1 MSQKLLRP
9 TVWLLLLCVPI
20 ALTAQAVPAI
30 LNVQGSANVN
40 GNPVPGHG
48 NIFPGD
54 RLQTMAGASATLTA
68 DGMSANVPENSSIV
82 FGDNKLDLACGGA
95 TISTAKG
102 TLIRSVGLVIRPA
115 TDTAKYSVFNS
126 AEGLTIAP
134 AEGSVTV
141 DDGKGQPITVQQG
154 QSFTRKMNTGCN
166 PIEKRAPGSVLPI
179 GAGILA
185 ALGAGA
191 IVYCTVGDIC
201 RSKSVSPE
209 TPAGP

>member
-1 MSQKLLRP
+1 MSQRLLRP
-9 TVWLLLLCVPI
+9 TVWLLLFSVPM
-20 ALTAQAVPAI
+20 ALTALPVPAI

-40 GNPVPGHG
+40 GNPVSGQG
-48 NIFPGD
+48 NLFPGD
-54 RLQTMAGASATLTA
+54 RLQTMRGASANVTG
-68 DGMSANVPENSSIV
+68 DGMSVNVAENSSIV

-95 TISTAKG
+95 TVSTIKG
-102 TLIRSVGLVIRPA
+102 TQIRSVGLVTKPV
-115 TDTAKYSVFNS
+115 TDVAKFAVFNS

-134 AEGSVTV
+134 SEGSVTV

-166 PIEKRAPGSVLPI
+166 PIQKAAAGTVAPI

-185 ALGAGA
+185 AAGVGA
-191 IVYCTVGDIC
+191 IIYCAVGDAC
-201 RSKSVSPE
+201 RSKHMSPE